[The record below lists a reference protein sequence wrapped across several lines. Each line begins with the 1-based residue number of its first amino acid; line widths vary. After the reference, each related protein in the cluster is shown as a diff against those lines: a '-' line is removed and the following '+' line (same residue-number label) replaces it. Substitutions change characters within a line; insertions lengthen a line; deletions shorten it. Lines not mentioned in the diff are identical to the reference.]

1 MCIRDR
7 KNISQG
13 EIKRLKQGLAEL
25 KKETEGQRR
34 DAEAE
39 IRFLERREKELTN
52 DLKLLKGGKKTYPK
66 ELEEAK
72 SYLQRRLYEETKKS
86 VSVEILAD
94 LLDIGSEQWRNA
106 VEGYLGNNKLA
117 LMVEPKY
124 ARTAMKIYGELD
136 RKKYFRV
143 AVVDL
148 SLIHI

>member
-94 LLDIGSEQWRNA
+94 LLVIGSEQWRNA

-124 ARTAMKIYGELD
+124 CLLYTSRC
-136 RKKYFRV
+136 V
-143 AVVDL
+143 
-148 SLIHI
+148 